1 MSRSKFLLNKKT
13 KQMKTKRKLEVVIYG
28 DELVIYEWSDLD
40 PSHPDCYE
48 ETPVHLTLEE
58 AVETIEMEGFGK
70 NLSKFIVELT
80 GYSWIDK
87 EYLDTVVKF
96 MRENFKES
104 DISWE
109 ETLHYLEGLK

>member
-1 MSRSKFLLNKKT
+1 MNKH
-13 KQMKTKRKLEVVIYG
+13 RKLEVQIRQG
-28 DELVIYEWSDLD
+28 ELEIYEWSDLD
-40 PSHPDCYE
+40 PSHPDFYE
-48 ETPVHLTLEE
+48 DTPVHLTLEE

-96 MRENFKES
+96 MRENLKES

>member
-1 MSRSKFLLNKKT
+1 MAKNRV
-13 KQMKTKRKLEVVIYG
+13 LELQIRQG
-28 DELVIYEWSDLD
+28 ELEIYEWSDLD
-40 PSHPDCYE
+40 PSHPDFYE
-48 ETPVHLTLEE
+48 DTPVHLTLEE

-80 GYSWIDK
+80 GYDWADK
-87 EYLDTVVKF
+87 EYLDRVVKF

-104 DISWE
+104 NISWE